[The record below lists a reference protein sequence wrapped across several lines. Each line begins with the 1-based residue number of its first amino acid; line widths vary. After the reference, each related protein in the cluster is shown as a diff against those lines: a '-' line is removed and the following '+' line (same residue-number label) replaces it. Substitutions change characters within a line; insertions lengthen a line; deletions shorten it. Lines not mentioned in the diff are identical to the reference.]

1 MKNFLLLLL
10 VSLISGS
17 TFAQAV
23 AWELSAQ
30 PGDQSSNLATFQAPN
45 FDNCNLTRGA
55 GVTATTGAGS
65 MNASGWFSG
74 ATPTTL
80 ADAVAGNDYY
90 EFTLNTINCLYFNPT
105 TIKIVLRSSATGPN
119 TATLRCSSDGFTT
132 NIGTVSVTTTSTAY
146 TFSETVSPNSSNVT
160 YRLYGYGAAA
170 GGGTPSSGG
179 TMRIGSSTVASD
191 NDLEVF
197 ASSTLLQ
204 VTTVSNITVTDGDAV
219 PITAFTANVPGATF
233 DWVRTPENIGLIPTS
248 GSGNVPAFTATN
260 PGSSTITSTFTVNA
274 TLGACESV
282 DMVFT
287 ITVNPGACD
296 ITAVNFS
303 NQSSCND
310 NGTPGN
316 PGDDFFTADVTI
328 QFVNPPSTGNLQ
340 IEPGGDAIG
349 TYSIPVANL
358 IGNSHTFTGVM
369 LKANG
374 TQTIIETE
382 FTIPANQ
389 CTQTSVGPTVNSCSN
404 AICDITS
411 VTFAN
416 QGPCN
421 DNNTPNNPGD
431 DFFTADIIIQFINPP
446 ATGSLQIEPGGD
458 AIGIN
463 SVPVANLIGNTHT
476 FTTVQLKADG
486 TQTIV
491 EVEFTVPPNGC
502 VQTQVGPTVNAC
514 SNGSTSCEVIG
525 FSFSNIS
532 ACFDN
537 GTPNDDSDDFFQ
549 VNVDVLYSNQ
559 TPGATLTILGPS
571 VTCNSGPQPALVG
584 TNVTSTLPACL
595 LANGQPAVFFV
606 DIKLNGN
613 VLCTGPGTGPAVNSC
628 SSGGGACA
636 MTDMELVSIEPCDD
650 NGTPNDPTDD
660 FYIADI
666 KIYFENPPATGHLS
680 VFGADLVD
688 GDRLFNIANVLS
700 NGSPFAVPNTKFR
713 ADGQTTS
720 VSANFTDA
728 PSCTISLGSA
738 GVEPCSYPAPVLTC
752 PASVTVSC
760 ASQVP
765 PLDPTNVSETHT
777 CPGNVTIVGVFPE
790 FIHSQTC
797 TNKFVITRAYN
808 ATDECGNVA
817 QCSQFITVSDQTEP
831 TMTCPPNTTVS
842 CTSNVPPANITAV
855 TNVADNCG
863 GVVEVLNF
871 PADVISNQ
879 TCPNRFTI
887 QRSYFAVDVCGNSNN
902 CIQTI
907 TVDDQT
913 KPTITCPVN
922 VTVSCANNVPP
933 TNIASVTGVGDN
945 CGGTVSIFPQGDNIS
960 NQTCPNRFTILRT
973 YFAVDACNNSNNC
986 IQTITVNDQTGPSI
1000 TCPAPQTVSCA
1011 EQVPAPNPAL
1021 VTGSDNCGGAIT
1033 PSFFSNTI
1041 SNQTCAN
1048 RFTITRQYRASDLCG
1063 NTSSCTQIITVNDQT
1078 PPVFTSVPPNV
1089 TVDCY
1094 IVPAVGIA
1102 TASDN
1107 CTSGATVVFV
1117 GETSVS
1123 GICPVFKILTRT
1135 WRATDAC
1142 GNTATATQVITVTD
1156 THAPQFL
1163 VLPKDQIVE
1172 CGPDNA
1178 NDFQAFIG
1186 IFGGALVEDCATI
1199 TYTTEDSP
1207 FQSNYFDCG
1216 NTFHKNIRFIAT
1228 DECGNSSFHDASF
1241 TVVDQTPPVF
1251 STPPAEVNLECDE
1264 TTDYGESAY
1273 YDWLDHNGYLVVEDN
1288 CGVVELE
1295 KLLVHEGSGC
1305 GNTWN
1310 KTYEFRAKDECGN
1323 ITKTTAT
1330 FAVVDH
1336 TPPTLVCPPNDN
1348 TLLSC
1353 IDDVPLADPTALS
1366 ASDCSGVTLTH
1377 QGTWTNGTGCPGWMM
1392 TVAYRYAATDACG
1405 NVALCERAYY
1415 VEETETPTLI
1425 CPDTIY
1431 VDCVNDI
1438 PGPVQ
1443 LFGYVQAH
1451 LSGNCSGGFTSIQV
1465 SADSG
1470 QPQSGGTTRTYAF
1483 TAKNLCGELTSIC
1496 ALTFKANGNCNQLC
1510 TASQASWGDPNGTI
1524 GNMSTAD
1531 ALQVLLDEYGPL
1543 TVGGGNH
1550 TITATTTACVQ
1561 EMLFGSGN
1569 CNFLPTGQFSCPLPA
1584 ALANADGSL
1593 NNQLA
1598 ANTMALQLNIW
1609 YNLEFNQRNLGIQD
1623 LHNLPPCLV
1632 EFELLKDLGQN
1643 STVQDILNLSNQY
1656 LQGFVGYY
1664 SPNLPA
1670 LLNSAIDNLNHFR
1683 VDCELNAPCERPGH
1697 GRSSRP
1703 LTDHTPPRVFP
1714 NPSSANAVLE
1724 YWAVQSGAATLK
1736 ISAVNGKTWE
1746 RSLQLLEGY
1755 NQVALFL
1762 EDLPAGIYGL
1772 TLVAS
1777 NRLDTLQV
1785 VKID

>member
-1 MKNFLLLLL
+1 MRNFLLLLPFYFFL
-10 VSLISGS
+10 P
-17 TFAQAV
+17 QV
-23 AWELSAQ
+23 AWAQCPNDNTPINTIPSSLTCDTGPETMAFGVEGGQYLAMNVVSGNEYTFETCGLSDSGFDTEMTIYEDDGTFIDHNDDDCNTDSRITFIANAT
-30 PGDQSSNLATFQAPN
+30 GVVRVLIDVSGCTSSNQ
-45 FDNCNLTRGA
+45 
-55 GVTATTGAGS
+55 
-65 MNASGWFSG
+65 
-74 ATPTTL
+74 
-80 ADAVAGNDYY
+80 
-90 EFTLNTINCLYFNPT
+90 E
-105 TIKIVLRSSATGPN
+105 
-119 TATLRCSSDGFTT
+119 
-132 NIGTVSVTTTSTAY
+132 TS
-146 TFSETVSPNSSNVT
+146 
-160 YRLYGYGAAA
+160 
-170 GGGTPSSGG
+170 
-179 TMRIGSSTVASD
+179 IVASC
-191 NDLEVF
+191 
-197 ASSTLLQ
+197 
-204 VTTVSNITVTDGDAV
+204 TD
-219 PITAFTANVPGATF
+219 PSP
-233 DWVRTPENIGLIPTS
+233 
-248 GSGNVPAFTATN
+248 
-260 PGSSTITSTFTVNA
+260 
-274 TLGACESV
+274 C
-282 DMVFT
+282 T
-287 ITVNPGACD
+287 ITVNFLGNPSA
-296 ITAVNFS
+296 
-303 NQSSCND
+303 CND
-310 NGTPGN
+310 NGTPN
-316 PGDDFFTADVTI
+316 DPSDDFFTQNI
-328 QFVNPPSTGNLQ
+328 QASFFNRPTTGSLQ
-340 IEPGGDAIG
+340 IVPGGDQIG
-349 TYSIPVANL
+349 TYSIPVNQ
-358 IGNSHTFTGVM
+358 IVGNSHIFNGV
-369 LKANG
+369 K
-374 TQTIIETE
+374 
-382 FTIPANQ
+382 
-389 CTQTSVGPTVNSCSN
+389 
-404 AICDITS
+404 
-411 VTFAN
+411 
-416 QGPCN
+416 
-421 DNNTPNNPGD
+421 
-431 DFFTADIIIQFINPP
+431 
-446 ATGSLQIEPGGD
+446 
-458 AIGIN
+458 
-463 SVPVANLIGNTHT
+463 
-476 FTTVQLKADG
+476 LKADG
-486 TQTIV
+486 TPSVVQMN
-491 EVEFTVPPNGC
+491 FTDEPTCIDAG
-502 VQTQVGPTVNAC
+502 TGPTVQPC
-514 SNGSTSCEVIG
+514 STPPPPCTITVDFLGNP
-525 FSFSNIS
+525 S
-532 ACFDN
+532 ACNDN
-537 GTPNDDSDDFFQ
+537 GTPNDPSDDFFTQ
-549 VNVDVLYSNQ
+549 NVHASFFNRPSTGSLQIVPGGDQIGSYSIPVNQIVGNSHIFNGVKLKADG
-559 TPGATLTILGPS
+559 TPS
-571 VTCNSGPQPALVG
+571 VVQMNFTDDPGCIDA
-584 TNVTSTLPACL
+584 
-595 LANGQPAVFFV
+595 
-606 DIKLNGN
+606 D
-613 VLCTGPGTGPAVNSC
+613 TGPTVQPC
-628 SSGGGACA
+628 SNGGGACSITNLA
-636 MTDMELVSIEPCDD
+636 LANIEPCDD
-650 NGTPNDPTDD
+650 NGTPNNPADD
-660 FYIADI
+660 FYTADI
-666 KIYFENPPATGHLS
+666 VITFENPPTTGVLNVTGGDL
-680 VFGADLVD
+680 VFGSLAVNIPNLVS
-688 GDRLFNIANVLS
+688 I
-700 NGSPFAVPNTKFR
+700 GSPYTFYNVQLK
-713 ADGQTTS
+713 ADGFSTELEVGFS
-720 VSANFTDA
+720 DL
-728 PSCTISLGSA
+728 PSCALEAVFT
-738 GVEPCSYPAPVLTC
+738 GVDICSFPVPELNC
-752 PASVTVSC
+752 PPFAQVSC
-760 ASQVP
+760 ASEVP
-765 PLDPTNVSETHT
+765 PVDISAVLETHS
-777 CPGNVTIVGVFPE
+777 CPGNVTI
-790 FIHSQTC
+790 IHLGDQVINQTC
-797 TNKFVITRAYN
+797 PNGFHIVRTFK
-808 ATDECGNVA
+808 ATDDCGQTGTCSYLIVVEDNVDPV
-817 QCSQFITVSDQTEP
+817 VS
-831 TMTCPPNTTVS
+831 CPPNQTVACYDLIPPS
-842 CTSNVPPANITAV
+842 NTALVSASDNCGSNGIQIELVIESSGPDGVCDNDYTLTRVYEATDNCGGTAVCTQLITIKDDVPPSLTCPANATLSCANQVPVANITAV
-855 TNVADNCG
+855 TGVSDNCG
-863 GVVEVLNF
+863 GAVNVFNF
-871 PADVISNQ
+871 PSDVISNQ

-887 QRSYFAVDVCGNSNN
+887 TRSYFAVDACGNSSN
-902 CIQTI
+902 CLQTFKI
-907 TVDDQT
+907 
-913 KPTITCPVN
+913 
-922 VTVSCANNVPP
+922 
-933 TNIASVTGVGDN
+933 
-945 CGGTVSIFPQGDNIS
+945 
-960 NQTCPNRFTILRT
+960 
-973 YFAVDACNNSNNC
+973 
-986 IQTITVNDQTGPSI
+986 NDQTGPSI

-1063 NTSSCTQIITVNDQT
+1063 NTSSCTQLITVNDQT

-1102 TASDN
+1102 TAADN
-1107 CTSGATVVFV
+1107 CTSGVTVLFV

-1199 TYTTEDSP
+1199 THTTEDSP

-1288 CGVVELE
+1288 CGAVELE

-1366 ASDCSGVTLTH
+1366 ASDCSGVALTH

-1415 VEETETPTLI
+1415 VEETETPTLV

-1510 TASQASWGDPNGTI
+1510 TASQASWGDPSGTI

-1550 TITATTTACVQ
+1550 TVSATTMDCVQ

-1609 YNLEFNQRNLGIQD
+1609 YNQEFNQRNLGIQD

-1724 YWAVQSGAATLK
+1724 YWAVQAGAATLK

-1755 NQVALFL
+1755 NQVVVFL

-1772 TLVAS
+1772 TLVAT